1 MIRGFRVP
9 LAVPFRGLTE
19 RTGIL
24 IEGPAGWGELS
35 AFPDYDGERAA
46 RWAAAARAHAER
58 GFPAP
63 VRARVPVNVTVPAV
77 GPEEAFAIVSRSGC
91 DTAKVKV
98 GDAGDEARLEAVRA
112 ALGPSGKLRIDAN
125 GAWPLDEAER
135 RLRSYARFGLDY
147 AEQPVA
153 TVEELAALRRRVD
166 VRLAADESIRI
177 GDPERVRALEAA
189 DVAVLKVHPLGGVG
203 AALRLAERIGLPCVV
218 SSALETSVG
227 LAAGLAL
234 AACLPELYGA
244 CGLGT
249 AALLAADVVAQPLL
263 PQDGWL
269 VPRPVV
275 PDEAALARCETEPDA
290 RLVALLG
297 AAA

>member
-19 RTGIL
+19 RVGVL

-35 AFPDYDGERAA
+35 VFPDYDDERAA
-46 RWAAAARAHAER
+46 RWAVAARAHAER
-58 GFPAP
+58 GFPRA
-63 VRARVPVNVTVPAV
+63 VRERVPVNVTVPAV
-77 GPEEAFAIVSRSGC
+77 GAEQAFAIVSASGC

-98 GDAGDEARLEAVRA
+98 GDDGDEARLEAVRA
-112 ALGPSGKLRIDAN
+112 ALGPNGKLRIDAN
-125 GAWPLDEAER
+125 GAWSLDEAER
-135 RLRSYARFGLDY
+135 RLKAYARFELDY

-177 GDPERVRALEAA
+177 GDPGRVRALEAA
-189 DVAVLKVHPLGGVG
+189 DVAVLKVHPLGGID
-203 AALRLAERIGLPCVV
+203 AAMRVAEQLGLPCVV

-249 AALLAADVVAQPLL
+249 AALLAADVVAEPLV
-263 PQDGWL
+263 PQNGWL
-269 VPRPVV
+269 TPRPVA
-275 PDEAALARCETEPDA
+275 PDEDALARWETEPDA
-290 RLVALLG
+290 RLLSLLE
-297 AAA
+297 ATT